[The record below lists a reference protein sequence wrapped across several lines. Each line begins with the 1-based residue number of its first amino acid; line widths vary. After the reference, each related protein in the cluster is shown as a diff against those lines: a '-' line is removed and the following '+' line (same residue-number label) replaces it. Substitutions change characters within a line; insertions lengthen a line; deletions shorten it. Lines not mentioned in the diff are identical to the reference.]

1 MKISKIDSIIREVLN
16 ELQDGPIVYGKDS
29 KSKTD
34 AIDKVKRTQGFTQLK
49 QPDKDALIKGINKDI
64 DGGVLEEDEV
74 DEAKKGGGK
83 KYKLTTDYAEKIARL
98 PYKDS
103 RKKMVWVNGIIDYID
118 QNGPK
123 DITTI
128 ASEKFNVPQ
137 PRIADYARDMIMLGI
152 LEPEKEGDIPFF
164 MRPKAEKPED
174 QPEENPEDYNDSVKD
189 IDIATSL
196 ASFPTAEKEKE
207 PEISNIAPSQLS
219 KTSVAKQAAVDF
231 FMDDRNDRLLQ
242 KLINMQSAART
253 KIKEIREAEG
263 IGAGDFRKGEIGRKE
278 QALSE
283 IDQVIQTMV
292 DRINAAGDEE
302 VVNEILRLLAFKLNS
317 VGYNKLYS
325 KIERK
330 VKEKSIDEI
339 KRMQKLAGID
349 ETKVTPSRVSIL
361 PEEYYEELNKLL
373 EAYCEGCSDSDYD
386 TPEIQSYDA
395 SENDDDFIVNKLLQR
410 YSNKYT
416 LLNRTL
422 GWSINPDTDTPD
434 KYYIKITIDKDR
446 NEINVEVPTL
456 HIDTQYYVGW
466 FDKYGKYHTDY
477 VNDDDNI

>member
-16 ELQDGPIVYGKDS
+16 ELTQKATVDYRNPQKG
-29 KSKTD
+29 
-34 AIDKVKRTQGFTQLK
+34 DKVLNIDPTDKSTINNLK
-49 QPDKDALIKGINKDI
+49 ADSEVQSLTVGTTKVKEGEI
-64 DGGVLEEDEV
+64 DEM
-74 DEAKKGGGK
+74 AKKGGGK

-128 ASEKFNVPQ
+128 ANEKFNVPQ
-137 PRIADYARDMIMLGI
+137 PRIADFARDMIMLGI

-164 MRPKAEKPED
+164 MRPKAEKSEDEPETY
-174 QPEENPEDYNDSVKD
+174 PEDYNDSVKD

-361 PEEYYEELNKLL
+361 PEEYEYATDLNRLL
-373 EAYCEGCSDSDYD
+373 ADFCSGCSDPGY
-386 TPEIQSYDA
+386 EIPDRESYDA
-395 SENDDDFIVNKLLQR
+395 SEDNDNFIVNRLLQK
-410 YSNKYT
+410 YPNKHV

-422 GWSINPDTDTPD
+422 GWSINPETDSPN
-434 KYYIKITIDKDR
+434 KYYIKITIDKYRD
-446 NEINVEVPTL
+446 EIDVEVPTQHL
-456 HIDTQYYVGW
+456 DTNYYVGW

-477 VNDDDNI
+477 LNDDDNI